1 MFSAARAAV
10 LLGLS
15 CICTQPGPAQS
26 YNFAELDRTVDSFA
40 RTQPNG
46 VALVLIQNGRIVYER
61 RTAGPAARESIHT
74 ASAIKVVTAA
84 LLSMLQEDGALALD
98 APLGGTLPAFRD
110 TTPQLRITHLLS
122 HTSGLPQED
131 DCLYHGEAA
140 TDVCVSRIAAR
151 GGRFRPGQFF
161 EYGNSPFQVA
171 AHAAEVATGKSW
183 DKLFEEKLG
192 RPLSLRCTTVI
203 HRNLPVS
210 TPAAANGAYS
220 CVDDYIRILTMLSQR
235 GAIEGRRVASSRA
248 VARLFE
254 PQTVGANMIFS
265 PLLSYVDLNPLLA
278 LPNYGLGGFL
288 DRVSAD
294 GRPLDL
300 VSPGS
305 EGFIPWLDAERNLA
319 GLLVTQDSLK
329 SAFPVYVAIKK
340 LVAAIV
346 PVPSLTSAGIVNAAS
361 YENTSLAP
369 GMFVAFY
376 GADLADT
383 TMTLAPEQAVTSLA
397 GTSILVNGEPALL
410 FHASPH
416 QLNAIMP
423 LSLRGRQTAT
433 VTLERNGY
441 RHPAFEHPVQA
452 VSPGLFPF
460 IFDANW
466 QPVTIFRPARSGDTI
481 ILFLNGSGVA
491 GDPKSPAAVMPVNSA
506 SHMNTR
512 VLLAGRDATVLYQ
525 GAAQGMFP
533 GTAQINIKLGEIPRG
548 TTSAPL
554 SIVIDGV
561 ATQSGFAIPVE

>member
-1 MFSAARAAV
+1 M
-10 LLGLS
+10 
-15 CICTQPGPAQS
+15 
-26 YNFAELDRTVDSFA
+26 
-40 RTQPNG
+40 
-46 VALVLIQNGRIVYER
+46 
-61 RTAGPAARESIHT
+61 
-74 ASAIKVVTAA
+74 
-84 LLSMLQEDGALALD
+84 
-98 APLGGTLPAFRD
+98 
-110 TTPQLRITHLLS
+110 
-122 HTSGLPQED
+122 
-131 DCLYHGEAA
+131 
-140 TDVCVSRIAAR
+140 
-151 GGRFRPGQFF
+151 
-161 EYGNSPFQVA
+161 
-171 AHAAEVATGKSW
+171 
-183 DKLFEEKLG
+183 
-192 RPLSLRCTTVI
+192 
-203 HRNLPVS
+203 
-210 TPAAANGAYS
+210 
-220 CVDDYIRILTMLSQR
+220 
-235 GAIEGRRVASSRA
+235 
-248 VARLFE
+248 
-254 PQTVGANMIFS
+254 
-265 PLLSYVDLNPLLA
+265 
-278 LPNYGLGGFL
+278 
-288 DRVSAD
+288 
-294 GRPLDL
+294 
-300 VSPGS
+300 
-305 EGFIPWLDAERNLA
+305 
-319 GLLVTQDSLK
+319 TQDSLK
-329 SAFPVYVAIKK
+329 SAFPVYVAIKQ

-397 GTSILVNGEPALL
+397 GTSLLVNGEPALL